1 MMPNNGGT
9 GPACLIL
16 TFPVTTPEKQIS
28 DAEDKPLKFY
38 VCDVDSSSDGC
49 ADKYTKET
57 VIT

>member
-16 TFPVTTPEKQIS
+16 TFPVTKPEKQIS

-49 ADKYTKET
+49 APVSDK
-57 VIT
+57 